1 MLVEFWAPR
10 PGFSPTPTL
19 SSGCDTYD
27 VTVWVQISSS
37 EAPRLLTRRMQHRYA
52 GTFCVTVE
60 VVYVFDEETNLCVSG
75 SGSIRQPVLEK
86 SKVEV
91 RTIAP

>member
-1 MLVEFWAPR
+1 M
-10 PGFSPTPTL
+10 
-19 SSGCDTYD
+19 
-27 VTVWVQISSS
+27 
-37 EAPRLLTRRMQHRYA
+37 TRRMQHRYA